1 MALSDKEELITVEKV
16 ALGMTKPVMKG
27 GIPISA
33 LAIIFA
39 FSAELVLFGFLFFKN
54 PFFGLVGLPL
64 YGMARIRSRVE
75 ERFIELMAAAART
88 RWFNRARRRWG
99 AATLSPLRH
108 RKSKVWR

>member
-1 MALSDKEELITVEKV
+1 MAYDREELITVEKV

-27 GIPISA
+27 GIPIAA

-54 PFFGLVGLPL
+54 PFFGAVGIPL
-64 YGMARIRSRVE
+64 YFLARERARKE
-75 ERFIELMAAAART
+75 ERFIDLMASAART